1 MQSFSLS
8 SYNKDLKSWSKPLPV
23 INANNES
30 FRNECIRINTGM
42 IDYINTLNGLTIVN
56 IWNCDMSIE
65 QLHSMLSS
73 KLTKPFTLSHKSK
86 TSDTDGTVTEWYLLT
101 INSSI
106 VSW

>member
-23 INANNES
+23 INASNEN
-30 FRNECIRINTGM
+30 FKNECIRINTGI
-42 IDYINTLNGLTIVN
+42 IDYINTLNGLTIINV
-56 IWNCDMSIE
+56 WNCNMSIE

-73 KLTKPFTLSHKSK
+73 KLTKPFTLVSKSK
-86 TSDTDGTVTEWYLLT
+86 VNELDGTIAEWYLLT
-101 INSSI
+101 INSSV